1 MKRNKIKSSQRK
13 NPRKKLNLSVK
24 WEFQKWLII
33 RISGVVAVSSVVA
46 AIILYIFSQ
55 QEVSSSFYSAHI
67 QIRRVSD
74 LLLPVM
80 GAGAFVSL
88 LSGLALAL
96 FLPQK
101 IAGPIF
107 RVQKSLNLIKD
118 GDLTEEVILRKND
131 ILKDLATSVNETT
144 DVLRVN
150 IQEIKKIHQELDRII
165 VSFEN
170 QKAIE
175 LSSRQKAALE
185 QLRT

>member
-1 MKRNKIKSSQRK
+1 
-13 NPRKKLNLSVK
+13 
-24 WEFQKWLII
+24 
-33 RISGVVAVSSVVA
+33 
-46 AIILYIFSQ
+46 
-55 QEVSSSFYSAHI
+55 
-67 QIRRVSD
+67 
-74 LLLPVM
+74 M

-131 ILKDLATSVNETT
+131 ILKDLATSVNETA
-144 DVLRVN
+144 DGLRVN